1 MCSQDIN
8 LQDSIPI
15 EVNIE
20 ADAIFIDIVK
30 NYPDLCKNLK
40 DFKDKNVRERAWV
53 DIASILNCSG
63 MWNYTGL
70 QVTCMYRNTYVKL
83 FTVEDYKRRWLRL
96 RERFSKE
103 QRL

>member
-1 MCSQDIN
+1 MNHSYDQIDCEDTQDMCSQDIN

-53 DIASILNCSG
+53 DIASILNCS
-63 MWNYTGL
+63 
-70 QVTCMYRNTYVKL
+70 
-83 FTVEDYKRRWLRL
+83 VEDYKRRWLRL